1 MNILAELSSTFLV
14 YGVLNLYNFVSIRH
28 FVKRGQISC
37 PYFYFLISKTPSI
50 QANQR
55 IKKLKCN
62 KKKGK

>member
-1 MNILAELSSTFLV
+1 MAELSSFFLV
-14 YGVLNLYNFVSIRH
+14 YGVLNLYNFVSIR
-28 FVKRGQISC
+28 FAKRGQISC

-62 KKKGK
+62 KQKR